1 MLMRALVVLALLA
14 SLGGCAHVKPHER
27 EALSRPSMDPST
39 EVGETGFQAHL
50 RESREGATAS
60 SGAAGG
66 GCGES
71 IGNQRKGSGVNPI
84 SRAGGAGPALATVGA
99 DGSTATM
106 AGGDGAD
113 VRDTGPGAATA
124 AAG

>member
-1 MLMRALVVLALLA
+1 MRGRRALLMIALA
-14 SLGGCAHVKPHER
+14 SLAGCAHVKPHER

-66 GCGES
+66 GCGC
-71 IGNQRKGSGVNPI
+71 N
-84 SRAGGAGPALATVGA
+84 
-99 DGSTATM
+99 
-106 AGGDGAD
+106 
-113 VRDTGPGAATA
+113 
-124 AAG
+124 